1 MTRAPLN
8 PFLRDDGRDGL
19 ELVVPT
25 GEAKG
30 GGAVVIPL
38 PFEAVLAMQQ
48 ASSMFVWRH
57 ASPPAF
63 PIREA

>member
-1 MTRAPLN
+1 MTTARLH

-30 GGAVVIPL
+30 GGHVVIPL
-38 PFEAVLAMQQ
+38 PLTAVMQLQ
-48 ASSMFVWRH
+48 EKASEFVLRQ
-57 ASPPAF
+57 
-63 PIREA
+63 IRQQGPQPT